1 MSSEEEDP
9 TLLQKVSAGQATLGG
24 VETDLPDDHMR
35 VINLPDDHMRVIN
48 TLGAANIGTGDFTA
62 VNTESTDRTDDKN
75 EECNISR
82 TRKLK

>member
-35 VINLPDDHMRVIN
+35 VIN
-48 TLGAANIGTGDFTA
+48 TLGAVNIGTGDFIA
-62 VNTESTDRTDDKN
+62 VNTERTDHTDDRN
-75 EECNISR
+75 EELTCQEFGD
-82 TRKLK
+82 